1 MWITKVSFEA
11 TEHATFARY
20 AKQERINLSIF
31 PLSWTYKKKDLILN
45 IAGTFHGDEQ
55 SKRKFFKV
63 LKKDKK
69 SRLINIEFSE
79 DFFIASVKEYA
90 EAKTVYNEK
99 IIYTQP
105 IQINQDGI
113 ITYALSAFNKKD
125 LEKALKTFEK
135 FYKIKIHYLK
145 KEKPKNISFKSSSP
159 DLTEKQK
166 QAINLAISQ
175 GYYEY
180 PRKTSIQKLA
190 KTTKRSFTTF
200 HSHLRKAEQKL
211 LPFSHTQQ

>member
-11 TEHATFARY
+11 TKHATFAKY
-20 AKQERINLSIF
+20 AKQEKISLSIF

-45 IAGTFHGDEQ
+45 IAGTFHGDNK
-55 SKRKFFKV
+55 SKRKFFKA
-63 LKKDKK
+63 LKNDRK
-69 SRLINIEFSE
+69 SRLINAEFSQ
-79 DFFIASVKEYA
+79 DFFIASVKEYP

-105 IQINQDGI
+105 IQINQEGI
-113 ITYALSAFNKKD
+113 ITYILSAFKKQD

-135 FYKIKIHYLK
+135 FYNIKIHYLK
-145 KEKPKNISFKSSSP
+145 QEKTKNISFKSSSP

-166 QAINLAISQ
+166 HAINLAISQ

-190 KTTKRSFTTF
+190 KTSKLGFATF
-200 HSHLRKAEQKL
+200 HAHLRKAEQKL
-211 LPFSHTQQ
+211 LPFSHTQL